1 MKVIIMIFIF
11 NKYYVDKQVF
21 PNYDFLGWYSTGF
34 YPTKYDIMCQ
44 QQVICLFIYYFYNYS
59 FYY

>member
-1 MKVIIMIFIF
+1 MIFIF